1 VGRGENRHRERI
13 GLGEIVDR
21 NNDRG
26 RSMTGKR
33 SRGRTEKLE
42 RELG

>member
-1 VGRGENRHRERI
+1 MGRGENRHRVRR
-13 GLGEIVDR
+13 GLGEIVRR

-26 RSMTGKR
+26 RSVVGKR
-33 SRGRTEKLE
+33 SRGRTERYE

>member
-1 VGRGENRHRERI
+1 MGRGENRHRDRR
-13 GLGEIVDR
+13 GLGEIVDM

-26 RSMTGKR
+26 RSMIGKR
-33 SRGRTEKLE
+33 SRGRTERLE